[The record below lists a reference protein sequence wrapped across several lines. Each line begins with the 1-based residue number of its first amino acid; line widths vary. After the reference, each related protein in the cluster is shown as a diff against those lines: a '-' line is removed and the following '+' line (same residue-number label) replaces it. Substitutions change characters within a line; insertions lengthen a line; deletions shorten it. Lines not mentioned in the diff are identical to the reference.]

1 MLEKRLHDFAKSNI
15 KNVKIKTEHMKH
27 ELGSVHIIFAL
38 YIDIEKIG
46 FFDVRSLR
54 LETTNG

>member
-1 MLEKRLHDFAKSNI
+1 MLEKDYMILQISTQ

-46 FFDVRSLR
+46 FFDVRSLK
-54 LETTNG
+54 T